1 MEPMTYLNVSIIV
14 LFGLVWIGFAAFL
27 RFKKRKSLIYLI
39 IFSLFLIYVLKVLDY
54 TLFQFQSLIILKH
67 FSPNLILKGQSA
79 GESLNLIPLM
89 TLGAGDLKTS
99 LLNVLLFVP
108 FGFGFPLIS
117 SFGAKKTV
125 AIGGLFS
132 IAIELLQFMTG
143 KMSGI
148 SFRIAD
154 INDVI
159 SNIAGAAIGYILF
172 VGFVNI
178 IHQISSENNIYNNS
192 FVKYIKERPQVK
204 NT

>member
-1 MEPMTYLNVSIIV
+1 MDPMTYLNLSIIA

-39 IFSLFLIYVLKVLDY
+39 IFSLFLVYILKVLDY

-178 IHQISSENNIYNNS
+178 IHQISSENNISNNS

-204 NT
+204 NI